1 MSPYNRNSFNIC
13 AKIKIF
19 NNFFY
24 NFRPF
29 NIDNSIIF
37 AYNRKTIIMTIEQVI
52 KEYDKVKA
60 FPSKVDISFLR
71 NNFDPILKENYPDVR
86 ISWACNSCVKNQMS
100 LLLNWLTTKEAEAVK
115 KKRNVR
121 KKRTPKKKS

>member
-1 MSPYNRNSFNIC
+1 
-13 AKIKIF
+13 
-19 NNFFY
+19 
-24 NFRPF
+24 
-29 NIDNSIIF
+29 
-37 AYNRKTIIMTIEQVI
+37 MTIEQVI

-71 NNFDPILKENYPDVR
+71 NNFDPIIKEHYPEVR

-100 LLLNWLTTKEAEAVK
+100 LLLGWLINKETKEAEAVK

-121 KKRTPKKKS
+121 KKRTPKRKS